1 MIGCRKTLREKSTWQ
16 KLLLDNLLNSVVAPV
31 DY

>member
-1 MIGCRKTLREKSTWQ
+1 MIGFPKTLREKSTWQ
-16 KLLLDNLLNSVVAPV
+16 KLLLDNLLYSVVAPV